1 MVQSLAWILSDGQF
15 FVDQETVTT
24 APMPAGSYDV
34 QLIVTSPQGCIDS
47 ITMEDYLIV
56 YPLPVANFAWSPNP
70 VQMFNTTVSFQNQSY
85 LGHTYEWTFEEGSET
100 VSTDEHPNI
109 TFPDGETGAYEV
121 NLVAITEFGCRD
133 SISKVVN
140 VVPEVLIFVP
150 NTFTPDDD
158 EFNQRW
164 GIFIEGIDIFDFSV
178 EVYNRWGEMV
188 WESHDPKATWDGT
201 YNGKLIPFGTYS
213 WVVRARDAVND
224 DKHTWSGHVNVLR

>member
-1 MVQSLAWILSDGQF
+1 
-15 FVDQETVTT
+15 
-24 APMPAGSYDV
+24 MPAGSYDV
-34 QLIVTSPQGCIDS
+34 QLIVTSPLGCIDS

-56 YPLPVANFAWSPNP
+56 YPLPVANFTWSPNP

-100 VSTDEHPNI
+100 FSTDEHPNI

-121 NLVAITEFGCRD
+121 NLVTITEFGCRD
-133 SISKVVN
+133 SISKVVH
-140 VVPEVLIFVP
+140 VIPEVLIFVP

-164 GIFIEGIDIFDFSV
+164 GVFIEGIDIFDFSV

-224 DKHTWSGHVNVLR
+224 DKHTWNGHVNVLR